1 MLPLLRPTTL
11 LHGAAAV
18 DSRPRPHADT
28 VWSTPAQI
36 PSTRCRKRQSK
47 SNRHCRSAE
56 PFFLSDFWCTGWL
69 DTLIGQAVIG
79 PLPWSSDFV
88 VTRCWRVG
96 LQLVGAIGTQ
106 RRPKC
111 QTPNAC
117 GSALAGLRPLAG
129 AKVSWVQ
136 QLALVA
142 SRHVLQLKWRGHRTL
157 NRGSGSLVQT
167 LSPELMPPH
176 TLSAGSA
183 GGWRSGDQVDQ
194 IARSGLY
201 SSSMKRTRGAL
212 RG

>member
-1 MLPLLRPTTL
+1 MVHTGSDSIHQMQEEAVKKQPPLPLSRAL
-11 LHGAAAV
+11 LPVRLLVHRMA
-18 DSRPRPHADT
+18 
-28 VWSTPAQI
+28 
-36 PSTRCRKRQSK
+36 
-47 SNRHCRSAE
+47 RHFDW
-56 PFFLSDFWCTGWL
+56 P
-69 DTLIGQAVIG
+69 
-79 PLPWSSDFV
+79 
-88 VTRCWRVG
+88 
-96 LQLVGAIGTQ
+96 
-106 RRPKC
+106 
-111 QTPNAC
+111 
-117 GSALAGLRPLAG
+117 SALAGLRPLAG